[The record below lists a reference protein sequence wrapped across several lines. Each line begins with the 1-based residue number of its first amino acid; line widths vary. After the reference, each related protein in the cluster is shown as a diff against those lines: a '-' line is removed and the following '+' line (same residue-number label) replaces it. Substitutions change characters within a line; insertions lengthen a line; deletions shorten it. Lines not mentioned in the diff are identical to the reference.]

1 MAFSGLAYNEVQT
14 ASLHQRDISN
24 IVRALATQETPI
36 LDWLG
41 DAPSPSQAKNAKHEF
56 IEDFML
62 PNTIIASTAINSAA
76 VANAISF
83 QVGPAGIGNAL
94 NIGQL
99 LRNRN
104 GTSTDEVFQIQSIT
118 SGGNSITVTRCY
130 DGGATA
136 SSLAPGGT
144 LYVGGAAGVEG
155 ADHSGA
161 DTRRLG
167 NPRANTVGLFR
178 MELSQSDSQFSMDQ
192 VGNDQWEARK
202 AKALINILRQLE
214 NEVVYGVLNGT
225 NSLGTSSTTRTM
237 QGIQTQLTSVNSTI
251 TSASFVANPH
261 LYIGNVWEQVY
272 GNGGS
277 ASETWGIIAGQT
289 WFKALSDLND
299 TKVQDSNK
307 SEEFQRRIRT
317 YTGPFGQAQLFLSR
331 VLPATEM
338 MLVPRERLV
347 VPNLTARSF
356 KYEDM
361 AKTGDN
367 RKGMVVGE
375 YTLELYHQAG
385 MGRAHA

>member
-24 IVRALATQETPI
+24 IIRALATQETPI

-41 DAPSPSQAKNAKHEF
+41 DAQSASDAKNAKHEF
-56 IEDFML
+56 VEDYML

-76 VANAISF
+76 VATPIAI
-83 QVGPAGIGNAL
+83 QVSPAGIGNAL
-94 NIGQL
+94 NVGQL
-99 LRNRN
+99 IRNRN
-104 GTSTDEVFQIQSIT
+104 GVSTDEVFQITSIV
-118 SGGNSITVTRCY
+118 SGGNSIVMSRCY
-130 DGGATA
+130 DGGTVA

-155 ADHSGA
+155 ADHTGA

-178 MELSQSDSQFSMDQ
+178 MELSQSESQFSMDQ
-192 VGNDQWEARK
+192 AGNDQWESRK

-214 NEVVYGVLNGT
+214 NEVVYGVLNGA
-225 NSLGTSSTTRTM
+225 NSLGSSSTTRTM
-237 QGIQTQLTSVNSTI
+237 QGIQNQLTSVNSTI
-251 TSASFVANPH
+251 TSSSFVANPH

-289 WFKALSDLND
+289 WYKALSDLND
-299 TKVQDSNK
+299 TKVQDSNQ
-307 SEEFQRRIRT
+307 SEDFKRQIRT
-317 YTGPFGQAQLFLSR
+317 YAGPFGQAQLFLSR

-338 MLVPRERLV
+338 LLVPRERLV
-347 VPNLTARSF
+347 VPNLRGRSF

-367 RKGMVVGE
+367 RKGLITGE
-375 YTLELYHQAG
+375 YTLELFHQSA